1 MSRLD
6 LTLACGVYDRTYALF
21 DGSVRLEGVSLNM
34 VPLHPGELFR
44 RQARFAEFD
53 AAEFSLATLGILHA
67 QGDRRFVGIPVY
79 PARRFRH
86 EHVWISRRAGIES
99 PVDLKGKR
107 VGVQEYIQT
116 ASVWIRG
123 ILSDDFGV
131 TSQDVDWCVGGYN
144 APDPHYAHRIPLTL
158 AQAKIRVTT
167 IPSTESID
175 GMLRRGDLAAA
186 FPGVPQSFRDG
197 SEDVARLFE
206 DYWNV
211 EADYFTRTGIFPIM
225 HVVVVKRELY
235 ERHPWVAV
243 SLYKA
248 FEEARR
254 IAERRYDFSPGPLH
268 ASLPWVNHHLEE
280 TRKIMGHDYWSYGLR
295 GNEHVIETMMRYLVE
310 QGLVESPVADMTEL
324 FAPETHAGVEL

>member
-1 MSRLD
+1 MTRLR
-6 LTLACGVYDRTYALF
+6 LSLACGVYDRTFALF
-21 DGSVRLEGVSLNM
+21 DGSVRPEGIDVTP

-53 AAEFSLATLGILHA
+53 VAEFSLATLGILHA
-67 QGDRRFVGIPVY
+67 QGDRRFVALPVY

-86 EHVWISRRAGIES
+86 EHVWISTRAGIRS
-99 PVDLKGKR
+99 PEDLKGKR

-123 ILSDDFGV
+123 FLSDDFGV
-131 TSQDVDWCVGGYN
+131 QSSEVEWCVGGYN

-158 AQAKIRVTT
+158 AQAGITVTQL
-167 IPSTESID
+167 PAGESID
-175 GMLRRGDLAAA
+175 GMLRRGELAAA

-197 SEDVARLFE
+197 SPDVARLFE
-206 DYWNV
+206 RYWEV
-211 EADYFTRTGIFPIM
+211 EAEYFRRTRIFPIM

-243 SLYKA
+243 SLTKA

-254 IAERRYDFSPGPLH
+254 LAERRYDFSPGPLA
-268 ASLPWVNHHLEE
+268 ASLPWLDRHLAE
-280 TRKIMGHDYWSYGLR
+280 TREIMGHDYWSYGLR
-295 GNEHVIETMMRYLVE
+295 GNEHVIETLMRYLHE
-310 QGLVESPVADMTEL
+310 QGLVESPIGDVAEL